1 MLPPAKTIKREQ
13 FRQAKFIHGG
23 LWKFLVAV
31 LGVKLARLP
40 IPTKKLRTSLY
51 RAIFSKKY
59 PPGINEDEAEQP
71 LWAYPSLNALF
82 TRGVKP
88 EFRPIPAV
96 TPQFLSPCDGTV
108 QDLGRIDHGKLLTLK
123 NIEYSLSS
131 LLPSVDT
138 QPFENGHYA
147 IVFLSPIDCHRVFS
161 PQDGR
166 LEEAIHIPGCRLPVH
181 PPCQRA
187 DFPVYALNERMILRL
202 STALGPCLVVMV
214 AGWGVGNISLPS
226 APDFR
231 PRRNEMSSKV
241 WSAPIAVQRGEWI
254 ATFEMGSTA
263 VLITPPG
270 MDVSSLVTQ
279 KEKVKYGQPVF
290 SYPRHEG

>member
-1 MLPPAKTIKREQ
+1 MNTPIKTIKREQ
-13 FRQAKFIHGG
+13 FRQAKMVHGG

-31 LGVKLARLP
+31 MGVKLARLR
-40 IPTKKLRTSLY
+40 IPSKRLRTSLY
-51 RAIFSKKY
+51 RTIFNKKY

-71 LWAYPSLNALF
+71 LSAYLSLNALF

-88 EFRPIPAV
+88 EFRPIAED
-96 TPQFLSPCDGTV
+96 TRHFLYPCDGTV
-108 QDLGRIDHGKLLTLK
+108 QDFGRVDHGKLLTLK

-131 LLPSVDT
+131 LLPKVDT
-138 QPFENGHYA
+138 RPFEDGHYA

-166 LEEAIHIPGCRLPVH
+166 LEEAIHVPGYRLPVH

-187 DFPVYALNERMILRL
+187 EFPVYALNERMILRI
-202 STALGPCLVVMV
+202 STPLGPCLVVMV

-231 PRRNEMSSKV
+231 PRRNELSVKTWSSPLEVK
-241 WSAPIAVQRGEWI
+241 RGQWI
-254 ATFEMGSTA
+254 ATFELGSTA

-270 MDVSSLVTQ
+270 VNVAPLISPNLR
-279 KEKVKYGQPVF
+279 VKYGQPVF
-290 SYPRHEG
+290 TYQG